1 MEVINTLAENDR
13 IVWETTYHKSQYY
26 TWSLLVTFSWK
37 QVHYEEAAPNEF
49 HHGPG
54 TFGPKFQSLDQK
66 TLNRLVTGSKKLLN
80 LTPEIVLNDNFE
92 SFS

>member
-13 IVWETTYHKSQYY
+13 IVWETTHHKSQYY

-37 QVHYEEAAPNEF
+37 LVYYQEAAPNEF

-66 TLNRLVTGSKKLLN
+66 TLNRLVTASKKLLN
-80 LTPEIVLNDNFE
+80 LTPEIVSNDNFE